1 MTRNY
6 FFSLL
11 APISFVYLHNIFGL
25 KAKDNN
31 GFRDPAMKT
40 PFAVLN
46 PGALELPFT
55 TAVGNHFTYNLFH
68 GRFRRDHVM
77 AGIAGLC
84 VLR

>member
-1 MTRNY
+1 
-6 FFSLL
+6 SLL

-46 PGALELPFT
+46 PGAL
-55 TAVGNHFTYNLFH
+55 HQNLFFQCS
-68 GRFRRDHVM
+68 RSSLLTSRYPCLPSFYAPQISYYR
-77 AGIAGLC
+77 LPP
-84 VLR
+84 LS